1 MKLTEKYHQTMSML
15 VVNLT
20 TETKNNYLHTFKKTF
35 SKIEMTNSIVR
46 GFNLYQVNHPEV
58 VLIEAGDNGREAIQ
72 FTEKVR
78 TENRNTQILLVAKHI
93 NHQLYCK
100 LVELRVEHLL
110 LDPFTQDQV
119 EEAIKKAVDNVI
131 LSYKARKQRLFLET
145 LLNFQEDLIFTLDSL
160 HGIVD
165 CNEAFLQFFS
175 EKRENLPKLNLNEY
189 LVCEDTSRSSFYEV
203 VDLLTN
209 HCETKHYKLKLRNA
223 EHKECT
229 FFVKAAKIEP
239 EQNTFVVCTDI
250 SELQKEIKKNEFLAE
265 KDALTKV
272 YNRYKFEEIL
282 NQEMQR
288 AKRYNTELSLILIDI
303 DHFKDIN
310 DTYGHNVG
318 DEILAKVAKLIEGRI
333 RETDILAR
341 WGGEE
346 FVILIPETDQS
357 GAIQLAETL
366 RQLIESH
373 QFPIVS
379 NMTSSFGVCQYN
391 GTITE
396 KDFIYKADTAL
407 YKAKNL
413 GRNRVVACDE
423 SLCSIHHQNE
433 KGE

>member
-1 MKLTEKYHQTMSML
+1 MQIY
-15 VVNLT
+15 
-20 TETKNNYLHTFKKTF
+20 
-35 SKIEMTNSIVR
+35 I
-46 GFNLYQVNHPEV
+46 NLYQVNHPEV

-119 EEAIKKAVDNVI
+119 EEAIKKEVDNVI

-239 EQNTFVVCTDI
+239 EQNTLVVCTDI

-366 RQLIESH
+366 R
-373 QFPIVS
+373 
-379 NMTSSFGVCQYN
+379 
-391 GTITE
+391 
-396 KDFIYKADTAL
+396 
-407 YKAKNL
+407 
-413 GRNRVVACDE
+413 
-423 SLCSIHHQNE
+423 
-433 KGE
+433 